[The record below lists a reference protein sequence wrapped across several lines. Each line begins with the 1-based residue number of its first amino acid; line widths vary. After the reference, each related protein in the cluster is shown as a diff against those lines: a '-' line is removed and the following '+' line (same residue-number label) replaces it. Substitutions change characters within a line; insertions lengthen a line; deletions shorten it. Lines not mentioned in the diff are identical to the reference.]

1 MSSTR
6 RAVLRALGVAGAGGV
21 AALAGCT
28 EGESTAAT
36 TSGVATTRTTATRS
50 ATASTSATE
59 GPTTT
64 AGESG
69 VLGSPDEETELASVY
84 RDVPFRE
91 TADGTL
97 LLDFHYPRDAEGS
110 VPLLVHAHGGAWAFG
125 SKGGGRFAR
134 VPLSEGVAFASV
146 GYRLSGTATYPKPVQ
161 DVVGAMAWARE
172 HADEVGVD
180 PERVGLTGESA
191 GGHLA
196 SLVAA
201 APDVPAMRPS
211 GTPAGAARAACVV
224 SVSGVYDFTV
234 EGDGGVGGRLVREFL
249 DCEDSEC
256 EPQRTQAS
264 PVAHLDAGDTPALLY
279 HGTADSVV
287 AYEQAERYVS
297 AAEDADVP
305 VSLVTG
311 EGGAHVD
318 PYEGDWGDRYEQRQR
333 EFLREHLR

>member
-1 MSSTR
+1 M
-6 RAVLRALGVAGAGGV
+6 RALGVAGSGGV
-21 AALAGCT
+21 VALAGCT
-28 EGESTAAT
+28 EGESKTAT
-36 TSGVATTRTTATRS
+36 TSGVATTRTTS
-50 ATASTSATE
+50 TALATE
-59 GPTTT
+59 TTMESTTT
-64 AGESG
+64 EGESG
-69 VLGSPDEETELASVY
+69 VLGAPDEETGLASVY

-91 TADGTL
+91 TEDGTL
-97 LLDFHYPRDAEGS
+97 LLDVHYPTDASGP

-146 GYRLSGTATYPKPVQ
+146 GYRLSGTATYPKPVR
-161 DVVGAMAWARE
+161 DVVGAMAWVRE

-201 APDVPAMRPS
+201 AADVPALRPS
-211 GTPAGAARAACVV
+211 GTPASAARASCVV

-234 EGDGGVGGRLVREFL
+234 EGDGGVGGRLVRDFL
-249 DCEDSEC
+249 DCEDEVC

-264 PVAHLDAGDTPALLY
+264 PVTHLGSDDTPALLY

-287 AYEQAERYVS
+287 AYEQAERYVE
-297 AAEDADVP
+297 AAEDAGVP

-311 EGGAHVD
+311 EGGGHVD
-318 PYEGDWGDRYEQRQR
+318 PYEGEWGGRYEQRQR
-333 EFLREHLR
+333 EFLREHLF

>member
-6 RAVLRALGVAGAGGV
+6 RGLLRALGVAGSGGV
-21 AALAGCT
+21 VALAGCT
-28 EGESTAAT
+28 DGESAAT
-36 TSGVATTRTTATRS
+36 TSSVATSRTTTATV
-50 ATASTSATE
+50 TEPTTDAST
-59 GPTTT
+59 TTT
-64 AGESG
+64 GESG
-69 VLGSPDEETELASVY
+69 VLGAPDEETDLASVY

-91 TADGTL
+91 TDDGTL
-97 LLDFHYPRDAEGS
+97 LLDVHYPRDVDGP
-110 VPLLVHAHGGAWAFG
+110 VPLLVHAHGGGWAFG

-146 GYRLSGTATYPKPVQ
+146 GYRLSGTATYPEPVQ
-161 DVVGAMAWARE
+161 DVVGAMAWVRE
-172 HADEVGVD
+172 HADEMGVD
-180 PERVGLTGESA
+180 PERVGVTGESA

-211 GTPAGAARAACVV
+211 GTPASAARASCVV

-249 DCEDSEC
+249 DCEDEAC

-264 PVAHLDAGDTPALLY
+264 PVTHFDGGDTPALLY
-279 HGTADSVV
+279 HGTSDDVV
-287 AYEQAERYVS
+287 AYEQAERYVA
-297 AAEDADVP
+297 AAEDAGVP

-318 PYEGDWGDRYEQRQR
+318 PYQGDWGDRYEQRQR
-333 EFLREHLR
+333 EFLREHLF

>member
-6 RAVLRALGVAGAGGV
+6 RAVLRALGVAGSGGV
-21 AALAGCT
+21 VALAGCT
-28 EGESTAAT
+28 EGESTT
-36 TSGVATTRTTATRS
+36 TPGGVTSRTTAT
-50 ATASTSATE
+50 ATE
-59 GPTTT
+59 TTTAEPTTT
-64 AGESG
+64 GGESG
-69 VLGSPDEETELASVY
+69 VLGVPDEETELASVY

-91 TADGTL
+91 TDDGTL
-97 LLDFHYPRDAEGS
+97 LLDVHYPRDAEGP

-146 GYRLSGTATYPKPVQ
+146 GYRLSGTASYPKPVR
-161 DVVGAMAWARE
+161 DVVGAMAWVRE

-180 PERVGLTGESA
+180 SERVGVTGESA

-201 APDVPAMRPS
+201 APDVPGLRPS
-211 GTPAGAARAACVV
+211 GTPASAARASCVV

-234 EGDGGVGGRLVREFL
+234 EGDGGVGGRLVRDFL
-249 DCEDSEC
+249 GCEDEAC

-264 PVAHLDAGDTPALLY
+264 PVAHLDSGDTPALLY

-287 AYEQAERYVS
+287 AYEQAERYVET
-297 AAEDADVP
+297 AEDAGVP

-318 PYEGDWGDRYEQRQR
+318 PYQGDWGDRYEQRQR

>member
-1 MSSTR
+1 MGSTR
-6 RAVLRALGVAGAGGV
+6 RALVRALGVAGSGGV
-21 AALAGCT
+21 VALAGCT
-28 EGESTAAT
+28 EGESTARTSTSAAT
-36 TSGVATTRTTATRS
+36 TTATARAS
-50 ATASTSATE
+50 ETAESS
-59 GPTTT
+59 TT
-64 AGESG
+64 AEASG
-69 VLGSPDEETELASVY
+69 PLGRADEETEFGSVY

-91 TADGTL
+91 TDDGTL
-97 LLDFHYPRDAEGS
+97 LLDFHYPRDAAGP

-146 GYRLSGTATYPKPVQ
+146 GYRLSGTATYPKPVR

-172 HADEVGVD
+172 HADALGVD
-180 PERVGLTGESA
+180 PARVGLTGESA

-201 APDVPAMRPS
+201 APDVPGLRPS
-211 GTPAGAARAACVV
+211 GTPASAARAACVV

-249 DCEDSEC
+249 GCEDEAC

-264 PVAHLDAGDTPALLY
+264 PVTHVDSGDVPALLY
-279 HGTADSVV
+279 HGTADRVV

-297 AAEDADVP
+297 AAEDAGVP

-311 EGGAHVD
+311 DGGAHVD
-318 PYEGDWGDRYEQRQR
+318 PYQGDWGTRYEQRQR
-333 EFLREHLR
+333 EFLREHLF

>member
-6 RAVLRALGVAGAGGV
+6 RSLLRALGVAGCGGV
-21 AALAGCT
+21 GALAGCT
-28 EGESTAAT
+28 EGKSTAAT
-36 TSGVATTRTTATRS
+36 TSGVATSRAT
-50 ATASTSATE
+50 ATASATE
-59 GPTTT
+59 TTT
-64 AGESG
+64 ASTTTSGESG

-91 TADGTL
+91 TADGEL
-97 LLDFHYPRDAEGS
+97 LLDVHYPRDADGP

-146 GYRLSGTATYPKPVQ
+146 GYRLSGTASYPEPVQ
-161 DVVGAMAWARE
+161 DVVGAMAWVRE
-172 HADEVGVD
+172 HADALGVD
-180 PERVGLTGESA
+180 PERVGVTGESA

-201 APDVPAMRPS
+201 APDVSDLRPS
-211 GTPAGAARAACVV
+211 GTSASAARAACVV

-249 DCEDSEC
+249 DCEDEAC

-264 PVAHLDAGDTPALLY
+264 PVAHLDASDAPALLY

-287 AYEQAERYVS
+287 AYEQAERYVA
-297 AAEDADVP
+297 AAEDAGVP

-311 EGGAHVD
+311 DGGAHVD
-318 PYEGDWGDRYEQRQR
+318 PYQGDWGERYEQRQR
-333 EFLREHLR
+333 EFLREHLL